1 MLALAFWEAVVQ
13 EERISGGFRA
23 LARGNLLALSYPY
36 KVRCHKICPSGTQ
49 RLWRLTT

>member
-23 LARGNLLALSYPY
+23 LARGNSVALAAVMRTSEN
-36 KVRCHKICPSGTQ
+36 Q
-49 RLWRLTT
+49 